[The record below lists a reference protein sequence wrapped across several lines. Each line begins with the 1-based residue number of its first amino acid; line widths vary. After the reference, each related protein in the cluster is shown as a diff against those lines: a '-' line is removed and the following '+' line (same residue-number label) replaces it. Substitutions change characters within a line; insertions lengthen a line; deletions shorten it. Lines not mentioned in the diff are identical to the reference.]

1 MLATRNAIGRTD
13 ALWICGVSF
22 GGRYSQESLMCLKSF
37 FVTSRLKVGS
47 VHFHSEILSQNR
59 RSASLSMS
67 ADIVL

>member
-1 MLATRNAIGRTD
+1 MFTRKFH
-13 ALWICGVSF
+13 VF
-22 GGRYSQESLMCLKSF
+22 KKF
-37 FVTSRLKVGS
+37 FVTSRLKVGN